1 MANDHGS
8 EFVEDSDSA
17 ADGPTST
24 CEPGTHRWQMMS
36 VTEGEIWGVDG
47 LGRPVFVP
55 SATEPEATAFGCGLC
70 GVAWHESLSES
81 LS

>member
-1 MANDHGS
+1 M
-8 EFVEDSDSA
+8 EDDQELEPA
-17 ADGPTST
+17 ADFTFADDGSTST
-24 CEPGTHRWQMMS
+24 CEPGEHRWQMMS
-36 VTEGEIWGVDG
+36 IVEGEIWGSDS

-55 SATEPEATAFGCGLC
+55 SETEPEATAFGCGLC

>member
-1 MANDHGS
+1 MENDR
-8 EFVEDSDSA
+8 EPA
-17 ADGPTST
+17 ADSTSSDDGSTST
-24 CEPGTHRWQMMS
+24 CLPGAHRWQMMS
-36 VTEGEIWGVDG
+36 VVEGDIWGVDG

-55 SATEPEATAFGCGLC
+55 SDSEPAAVAFGCGLC